1 MGISLGDGAGLVGNG
16 LKSIPLIGPT
26 TPEFVI
32 GAVLENVGSDMLR
45 TAFWQGVGKYFEMPA
60 NARQQPKSDA
70 FSPDPA
76 RDPVMIVLKLSPSTT
91 KVVFQSKV
99 IANTSDISDDFGQLV
114 NYLQP
119 LPASA
124 KYLSFSL
131 KTGTSIAAI
140 RLGTTFASVTTVS
153 NQFDLF

>member
-1 MGISLGDGAGLVGNG
+1 MGISLGDGAGLVGIDESSS
-16 LKSIPLIGPT
+16 LRQIPFSGIS
-26 TPEFVI
+26 PEFAI
-32 GAVLENVGSDMLR
+32 GAVLEDGVTNMLR
-45 TAFWQGVGKYFEMPA
+45 TVVWDGQNSFMPA
-60 NARQQPKSDA
+60 IMQPKSDA

-76 RDPVMIVLKLSPSTT
+76 RDPVMIVLKLSLSTES
-91 KVVFQSKV
+91 VAFQVKV
-99 IANTSDISDDFGQLV
+99 IANTSDISDDFGPNV
-114 NYLQP
+114 NFLEP

-124 KYLSFSL
+124 KFLSFSL